1 MPLND
6 RQRELCE
13 TSPFDFTDLR
23 ALFVNCTLKPSPAVS
38 HTQGLIDVSV
48 EIMEANG
55 VAVDQFRAV
64 DHDLA
69 PGVYPDMR
77 EHGAARDGWPELYE
91 RVQAADVLVVSTPIW
106 LGEKSSVCTASS
118 SGSTATRRNSTTT
131 GSTRSTGRSAG
142 ASSPGT
148 RMGSSTAR

>member
-1 MPLND
+1 
-6 RQRELCE
+6 
-13 TSPFDFTDLR
+13 
-23 ALFVNCTLKPSPAVS
+23 
-38 HTQGLIDVSV
+38 
-48 EIMEANG
+48 MEANG

-77 EHGAARDGWPELYE
+77 EHGAARDEWPELYE

-106 LGEKSSVCTASS
+106 LGEKSSVCTRLIERLYGNASQLNDH
-118 SGSTATRRNSTTT
+118 GQYA
-131 GSTRSTGRSAG
+131 STGRSAG